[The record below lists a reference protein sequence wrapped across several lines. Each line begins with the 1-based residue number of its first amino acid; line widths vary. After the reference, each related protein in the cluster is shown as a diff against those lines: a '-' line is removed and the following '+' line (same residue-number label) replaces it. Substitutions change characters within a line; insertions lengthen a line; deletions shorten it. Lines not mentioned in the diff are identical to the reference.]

1 MSFQNY
7 SKKVNVA
14 CQLEMT
20 VSYSRSVRS
29 AGYTIRLNGLFK
41 KVESGFTTKKAA
53 YEAGCIALEEMQKE
67 MRKGVSYVI
76 ARAKKGEKHIEIC
89 GAIAGGHGIEFALQ
103 EMAKIRE
110 QKDTEHVRMY
120 EIINTI
126 Y

>member
-7 SKKVNVA
+7 RKEVNVA
-14 CQLEMT
+14 SQLKMT
-20 VSYSRSVRS
+20 VSYSSSVRS

-41 KVESGFTTKKAA
+41 KAESGFTTKKEA

-67 MRKGVSYVI
+67 MQKGVSYVI

-89 GAIAGGHGIEFALQ
+89 GAVAGEYGIEFAMK
-103 EMAKIRE
+103 EMAKVRE
-110 QKDTEHVRMY
+110 KADTEHVRMY
-120 EIINTI
+120 EVINTI

>member
-7 SKKVNVA
+7 SKEVTVA
-14 CQLEMT
+14 CQLKMT
-20 VSYSRSVRS
+20 VSYSSSVRS

-41 KVESGFTTKKAA
+41 KAESGFTTKKEA
-53 YEAGCIALEEMQKE
+53 YEAGCIALEKMQKE
-67 MRKGVSYVI
+67 MQKGISYVI
-76 ARAKKGEKHIEIC
+76 ARAKKGEKNIEIC
-89 GAIAGGHGIEFALQ
+89 GAVAGEYGIEFAMR

-120 EIINTI
+120 EVINTI